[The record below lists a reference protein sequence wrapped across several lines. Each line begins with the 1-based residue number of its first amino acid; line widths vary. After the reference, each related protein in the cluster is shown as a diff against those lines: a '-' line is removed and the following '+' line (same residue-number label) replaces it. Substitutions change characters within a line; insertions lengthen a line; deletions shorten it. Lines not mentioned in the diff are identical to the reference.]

1 MPAVFV
7 HGVPDTHRV
16 WQHVVSHLD
25 RSDVVTLS
33 LPGFDSPLP
42 EGFLATKEAYA
53 DWLLEQLNALPK
65 PLDLVGHDW
74 GAILVL
80 RAVSVQPD
88 LARSWAVGGAPID
101 SKYVWHQAAQMWQTP
116 EVGEQV
122 MQAMTPA
129 AIQSALIEGGVPS
142 AYAAETAKHIDD
154 TMKDCILKLYRS
166 AIKVGIEW
174 EKDLEHIA
182 APGLVLWGEKDPYV
196 SPTFGLYL
204 SVLTRSKFFS
214 FLDFGHWWQLQR
226 PAEVAAELRKLWNP
240 SEADWLMS

>member
-16 WQHVVSHLD
+16 WQHVISRLE

-42 EGFLATKEAYA
+42 AGFKATKEAYLE
-53 DWLLEQLNALPK
+53 WLLEQLNQLPK

-80 RAVSVQPD
+80 RAVSVQPE

-101 SKYVWHQAAQMWQTP
+101 SKYVWHQMAQMWQTP

-122 MQAMTPA
+122 MQALTPD
-129 AIQSALIEGGVPS
+129 AIQTALTTGGVPS
-142 AYAAETAKHIDD
+142 RDAAETARYVDD
-154 TMKDCILKLYRS
+154 TMKACILKLYRS
-166 AIKVGIEW
+166 AVNVGAEW
-174 EKDLEHIA
+174 EGDLEHIS
-182 APGLVLWGEKDPYV
+182 APGLVIWGDNDPYV
-196 SPTFGLYL
+196 TPDFGVHLAER
-204 SVLTRSKFFS
+204 TRAKFVS
-214 FLDFGHWWQLQR
+214 FYDCGHWWQLER
-226 PAEVAAELRKLWNP
+226 ADEVVSELQKLWTTV
-240 SEADWLMS
+240 S